1 MLSDTDR
8 ALVALAAAL
17 AAHDAGLLE
26 RAIDDAV
33 RAAGSAAEEAILQS
47 YLFVGF
53 PTVLKAMAVWRSRT
67 GRPAPAGT
75 QDDPSEWRARGERV
89 CELIYGAA
97 YGRLRR
103 NIAALH
109 PDLERWMLEEGYG
122 KVLGRPALP
131 LRTRELCI
139 AALLAAQD
147 APDPLYA
154 HLRGA
159 LHAGASVADVEETL
173 TIACA
178 AVKPERAAA
187 AFRTWESV
195 RDARTRED

>member
-1 MLSDTDR
+1 MLSEADR
-8 ALVALAAAL
+8 ALVALSAAL
-17 AAHDAGLLE
+17 ASQEGIE
-26 RAIDDAV
+26 RAMDDAF
-33 RAAGSAAEEAILQS
+33 RTAGRDAEEAILQA

-53 PTVLKAMAVWRSRT
+53 PTVLKAMATWRART
-67 GRPAPAGT
+67 SLPAPEQT
-75 QDDPSEWRARGERV
+75 DDDAAQWRARGERV
-89 CELIYGAA
+89 CETIYGDAHT
-97 YGRLRR
+97 RLRR

-122 KVLGRPALP
+122 KVLGRPPLP

-147 APDPLYA
+147 APDPLFA

-159 LHAGASVADVEETL
+159 LNAGARDAEVEEAL
-173 TIACA
+173 AIACA

-187 AFRTWESV
+187 AFRTWEAV
-195 RDARTRED
+195 RDRRNRED